1 MKPPKPNQIVKGANV
16 VIIPTQICNLGCT
29 YCYAREAH
37 TQMNMP
43 IDILRATLDFILNSE
58 NKNKNI
64 SFIGGGEPFIS
75 WKLIQ
80 WAVEYLENNKKQ
92 NDCLS
97 IGITTN
103 ATLFTEDKFRYIKDH
118 NIHVGVSFEILE
130 DVQNSLRPFL
140 GEGKNTFDIVD
151 ENIKKLIQYNI
162 PYNFRSTITK
172 LNVKRMP
179 EMVEHVAKQYPNI
192 KKLHLEQVTD
202 SNEDD
207 SSFYNDYI
215 EYFYKAKEIG
225 KQNGILVYN
234 SISKSI
240 HQIKGCFCK
249 GELCVTPTGSI
260 VACHR
265 VSSEKEKAFHLF
277 HYGQINDSVT
287 FDIDAENKYLEHTY
301 KKREECTRCFAYWH
315 CAGICPMERVQLTE
329 EQIRAKCD
337 FVKRIIVR
345 ELHDTLQN
353 GLKHNG

>member
-1 MKPPKPNQIVKGANV
+1 MELKNDLYTINFENKNIVYSPLRRALFFADDKSVNIINRYLRDAINDEDKNAQVWNHIKRLEAIEVKPPKPNQIVKGANV

-130 DVQNSLRPFL
+130 DV
-140 GEGKNTFDIVD
+140 
-151 ENIKKLIQYNI
+151 
-162 PYNFRSTITK
+162 
-172 LNVKRMP
+172 
-179 EMVEHVAKQYPNI
+179 
-192 KKLHLEQVTD
+192 
-202 SNEDD
+202 
-207 SSFYNDYI
+207 
-215 EYFYKAKEIG
+215 
-225 KQNGILVYN
+225 
-234 SISKSI
+234 
-240 HQIKGCFCK
+240 
-249 GELCVTPTGSI
+249 
-260 VACHR
+260 
-265 VSSEKEKAFHLF
+265 
-277 HYGQINDSVT
+277 
-287 FDIDAENKYLEHTY
+287 
-301 KKREECTRCFAYWH
+301 
-315 CAGICPMERVQLTE
+315 
-329 EQIRAKCD
+329 
-337 FVKRIIVR
+337 
-345 ELHDTLQN
+345 
-353 GLKHNG
+353 